1 MIKMC
6 KVLGLYPPN
15 YYKWEHQEK
24 KREER
29 RFSKLGYVKQIE
41 RIFNENRRNIGY
53 RGVRQRLLQEGSEYR
68 DRIGKEITWKC
79 DPEKWYR
86 GRIDIP

>member
-6 KVLGLYPPN
+6 KVLELYPPN

-29 RFSKLGYVKQIE
+29 RFSELGYVKQIE

-53 RGVRQRLLQEGSEYR
+53 YFYNKTISKRCYSTVNRLR
-68 DRIGKEITWKC
+68 VAWKGTLNSYC
-79 DPEKWYR
+79 IRFVGEAS
-86 GRIDIP
+86 I